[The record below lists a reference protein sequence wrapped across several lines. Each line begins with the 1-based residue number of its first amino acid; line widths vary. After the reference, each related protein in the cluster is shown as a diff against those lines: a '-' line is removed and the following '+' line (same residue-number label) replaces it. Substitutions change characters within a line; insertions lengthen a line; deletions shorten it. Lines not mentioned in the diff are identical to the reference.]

1 MLLWSRI
8 GAECWKF
15 CEICGRIYVRCFVY
29 TGDHGDGNGGNRERL
44 QVTQVATKSWLL
56 LPHRQVASSMT
67 HITSN
72 NRNPT
77 CTRGCTFVPLLLLL
91 TITVLVAKLA
101 QTHHYRPH
109 NVNTVELSSNLF
121 NVSKLALTSGCP
133 YANPWKVTCGNDKQC
148 TLSLLVIVLSGDIE
162 LNPSPIKYPCIT
174 CQRPVASNQRALGC
188 ESCDSW
194 VHIKC
199 CGVTPSQYKAYLRGG
214 SIDTWTCPI
223 CVPEDAAADINSS
236 SSDSSNLSMHSESD
250 TTTNTGTKP
259 QTRADRIKITIIN
272 VNSIQSKGKAGAF
285 KHLSKQTT
293 LTLWL
298 LLKLVLLL
306 IS

>member
-15 CEICGRIYVRCFVY
+15 CEICVRIYLRCFIY

-56 LPHRQVASSMT
+56 LPHRQVASSMA

-77 CTRGCTFVPLLLLL
+77 CARRCTFVPLLLLL

-101 QTHHYRPH
+101 QTPHYRPH

-121 NVSKLALTSGCP
+121 NVSKLALTSGRP
-133 YANPWKVTCGNDKQC
+133 YANPWKVTSGNDKQC
-148 TLSLLVIVLSGDIE
+148 TLSLLVIVLSGDTE
-162 LNPSPIKYPCIT
+162 LNPGPIKYPAIT
-174 CQRPVASNQRALGC
+174 CQRPVASNHRALGC

-199 CGVTPSQYKAYLRGG
+199 CGVTSSQ
-214 SIDTWTCPI
+214 
-223 CVPEDAAADINSS
+223 
-236 SSDSSNLSMHSESD
+236 
-250 TTTNTGTKP
+250 
-259 QTRADRIKITIIN
+259 
-272 VNSIQSKGKAGAF
+272 
-285 KHLSKQTT
+285 
-293 LTLWL
+293 
-298 LLKLVLLL
+298 
-306 IS
+306 